1 MGCVEL
7 KEDCSKGR
15 TAGFPAVPAGASA
28 DPTINFTASLGGRE
42 AGHCPGGRGLAKP
55 DPPLLASLTR
65 KTAQVTM
72 R

>member
-15 TAGFPAVPAGASA
+15 TAAFPAVPAGSSTDFSAS
-28 DPTINFTASLGGRE
+28 PGGRE

-55 DPPLLASLTR
+55 GPPLLASLTR